1 MYKEQLTCA
10 DANRQTS
17 PIGIKITAT
26 DASVTTTC
34 NIKSNALHT
43 MLKNGI
49 CQSYGL
55 RVESIYPYEL
65 AQAGVSIGLQ
75 AGSSCCENLES
86 ATQKVT

>member
-1 MYKEQLTCA
+1 
-10 DANRQTS
+10 
-17 PIGIKITAT
+17 
-26 DASVTTTC
+26 
-34 NIKSNALHT
+34 